1 MTTPSIDDFT
11 NYLEAHRIQRTNR
24 FRVTVTFPGQSE
36 VSFFAE
42 SVTLPGRSLATVER
56 RTMGKVSQRDFPYE
70 QLYSGDLDMSIVMTQ
85 GGGERKYF
93 EDWMDFVINANGAV
107 KTNRVDYAGTMD
119 IELLNGASESSSG
132 MLVRE
137 VFPKSIGTVTMSNTE
152 ENAYGILPIGLS
164 FKDYTWNTDEEFT
177 PNANNIL

>member
-1 MTTPSIDDFT
+1 MAIPTIDNFT
-11 NYLEAHRIQRTNR
+11 EYLQSNPIQRTNR
-24 FRVTVTFPGQSE
+24 FRVTVSFPGQSE

-56 RTMGKVSQRDFPYE
+56 RTMGKVSQKDFPYE

-85 GGGERKYF
+85 DGGERKYF
-93 EDWMDFVINANGAV
+93 EDWMNFIINENGSIRI
-107 KTNRVDYAGTMD
+107 NRDDYAGTME
-119 IELLNGASESSSG
+119 IQLLGGGEESSSG
-132 MLVRE
+132 MTVRE

-164 FKDYTWNTDEEFT
+164 FKDYTWNTEERP
-177 PNANNIL
+177 PNADTIH